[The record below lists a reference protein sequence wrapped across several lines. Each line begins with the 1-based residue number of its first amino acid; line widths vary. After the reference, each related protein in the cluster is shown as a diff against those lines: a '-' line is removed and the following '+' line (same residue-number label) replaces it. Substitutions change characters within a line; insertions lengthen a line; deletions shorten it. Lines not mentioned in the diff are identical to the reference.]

1 MRLIAALILLT
12 GLASCSVHPKGAF
25 DSQKAPPPPDYA
37 NPDHWAALPS
47 KKDNADRRPLD
58 SLPDN
63 QATAEADVF
72 FLHPTTYTGDRGQK
86 LWNAPVND
94 AALNAKTDGGAI
106 LYQASAFNG
115 AGRVYAPR
123 YRQAHIYAYFAK
135 PENKEASRQA
145 FELAY
150 EDVKA
155 AFQYYLDHY
164 NQGRPIIIATHSQ
177 GATHGMRL
185 VKEFFD
191 GKPLKDQLVV
201 AYLVGMPVPI
211 QYFSTLKPCERPDE
225 TSCFC
230 TWRSYR
236 RDHYPEGKTYTAF
249 ISGITGGAGGSAIAV
264 TNPLLW
270 QNNGDY
276 APPTMNKG
284 ALLRNFNQIMPQL
297 ADAQIYK
304 DILWVTKPKFPGSF
318 LFNTK
323 NYHIG
328 DYNLFY
334 LNIRENAMLR
344 AKAAVKKKFEN

>member
-12 GLASCSVHPKGAF
+12 GLVSCSVHPKGAF
-25 DSQKAPPPPDYA
+25 DTQKAPPPPDYA

-47 KKDNADRRPLD
+47 KNDNADRRPLD
-58 SLPDN
+58 SFPDN
-63 QATAEADVF
+63 QAIAEVDVF

-94 AALNAKTDGGAI
+94 AVLNAKTDGGAI

-164 NQGRPIIIATHSQ
+164 NQGRPIIIASHSQ

-191 GKPLKDQLVV
+191 DKPLKDQLVV

-225 TSCFC
+225 TGCFC

-236 RDHYPEGKTYTAF
+236 RDHYPEGKTYAAF
-249 ISGITGGAGGSAIAV
+249 ISGITGGTGESAIAV

-276 APPTMNKG
+276 APPTLNKG
-284 ALLRNFNQIMPQL
+284 GVLRNFNQIMPQL

-344 AKAAVKKKFEN
+344 AKAERKKEFED

>member
-1 MRLIAALILLT
+1 MRFLMSLIFLT

-25 DSQKAPPPPDYA
+25 DAQKAPPPPDYS

-63 QATAEADVF
+63 QAIAEADVF

-86 LWNAPVND
+86 MWNAPVND

-135 PENKEASRQA
+135 ATEKETARQA

-155 AFQYYLDHY
+155 AFQYYMKHY

-191 GKPLKDQLVV
+191 DKPLRPQLIA
-201 AYLVGMPVPI
+201 AYLVGMPVPRD
-211 QYFSTLKPCERPDE
+211 YFSTLKPCEQPDE
-225 TSCFC
+225 TGCYCS
-230 TWRSYR
+230 WRTYR
-236 RDHYPEGKTYTAF
+236 RDHYPEGKAYAAY
-249 ISGITGGAGGSAIAV
+249 IADITGGKGDSSIVV

-270 QNNGDY
+270 QNNGEY
-276 APPTMNKG
+276 APPTLNKG
-284 ALLRNFNQIMPQL
+284 AVLRNFNQIMPQL
-297 ADAQIYK
+297 ADAQTYK
-304 DILWVTKPKFPGSF
+304 GILWVTKPKFPGSF
-318 LFNTK
+318 LFRTK
-323 NYHIG
+323 NYHIV
-328 DYNLFY
+328 DFNFFY
-334 LNIRENAMLR
+334 LNVRENAMLR
-344 AKAAVKKKFEN
+344 AKAASKK

>member
-1 MRLIAALILLT
+1 MRLIPVLFFMI
-12 GLASCSVHPKGAF
+12 GLASCSVHPKSGF
-25 DSQKAPPPPDYA
+25 DAQRTPPPPDYS
-37 NPDHWAALPS
+37 NPDYWAALPS
-47 KKDNADRRPLD
+47 KKDNADLRPQD

-63 QATAEADVF
+63 QAIADVDVF
-72 FLHPTTYTGDRGQK
+72 FIHPTTYVGERGQK
-86 LWNAPVND
+86 FWNAPVND
-94 AALNAKTDGGAI
+94 PVLNEKTDDSAI
-106 LYQASAFNG
+106 LYQASIFNG

-135 PENKEASRQA
+135 AAAKDASKQA
-145 FELAY
+145 FDLAY
-150 EDVKA
+150 QDVKA
-155 AFQYYLDHY
+155 AFQYFLDHY
-164 NQGRPIIIATHSQ
+164 NEGRPIIIASHSQ

-191 GKPLKDQLVV
+191 DKPLKKQLIA

-211 QYFSTLKPCERPDE
+211 QYFQTIRPCERPDE
-225 TSCFC
+225 TGCFC

-236 RDHYPEGKTYTAF
+236 RDAYPEGKDYEAF

-270 QNNGDY
+270 QNNGEY
-276 APPTMNKG
+276 APTELNKG
-284 ALLRNFNQIMPQL
+284 GVLRNFREIMPHL

-334 LNIRENAMLR
+334 MNVRENAILR
-344 AKAAVKKKFEN
+344 AKAGVMGK